1 MDNFR
6 FMHGIMLITF
16 WAFCTMQARGLQA
29 ETKQICRSEW
39 SRQKY
44 RNKKEAR
51 PPADK
56 KRKRGRGIKKKRI

>member
-16 WAFCTMQARGLQA
+16 LAFCTMQARGLQA

-51 PPADK
+51 PRAYN
-56 KRKRGRGIKKKRI
+56 KRARGRALNTGRI

>member
-6 FMHGIMLITF
+6 FMHGIVLITF
-16 WAFCTMQARGLQA
+16 LAFCTMQARGLQA

-39 SRQKY
+39 SRRKY

-51 PPADK
+51 PPAFLIVSA
-56 KRKRGRGIKKKRI
+56 RAGPI